1 MNRKSLFILCR
12 NTMSKKYNYICTHIK
27 TDTMIKRLLYIFIA
41 GFISTSLLA
50 QTSYDVNVAS
60 FAFTPSSLTIE
71 VGDTVVWT
79 QTSGTHNVNGSM
91 ATFSSNPDSFGNGS
105 VASGGWTY
113 FYVFT
118 IVGDYTYQCDPHISS
133 MTATITVGESSVSI
147 NEAQIENGTNV
158 YPNPF
163 TSSLTVALNKELIN
177 DNSSIEFVLY
187 DLLGNQ
193 VHSIANVNAELTK
206 IETNQLSNGIYIFAF
221 KSNGETLR
229 TGKLTNN

>member
-1 MNRKSLFILCR
+1 MIKSLLC
-12 NTMSKKYNYICTHIK
+12 
-27 TDTMIKRLLYIFIA
+27 IFIT

-50 QTSYDVNVAS
+50 QTSHNVTVAN

-71 VGDTVVWT
+71 EGDTVFWT
-79 QTSGTHNVNGSM
+79 NTSGTHNVNGSM
-91 ATFSSNPDSFGNGS
+91 TTFPSNPDSFGSGA
-105 VASGGWTY
+105 ASSGWTY
-113 FYVFT
+113 SYVFT
-118 IVGDYTYQCDPHISS
+118 IAGSYDYQCDPHAGSG
-133 MTATITVGESSVSI
+133 MAAAITVSQSSTSI
-147 NEAQIENGTNV
+147 NESKIENGTNV

-163 TSSLTVALNKELIN
+163 TSSLTIALNKELIN

-206 IETNQLSNGIYIFAF
+206 IETNQLSNGIYIFSF

>member
-1 MNRKSLFILCR
+1 
-12 NTMSKKYNYICTHIK
+12 
-27 TDTMIKRLLYIFIA
+27 MIKSLLYIFIA

-50 QTSYDVNVAS
+50 QTSHNVTVAN

-71 VGDTVVWT
+71 EGDTVFWT
-79 QTSGTHNVNGSM
+79 NTSGTHNVNGSI
-91 ATFSSNPDSFGNGS
+91 ATFPSNPDSFGSGA
-105 VASGGWTY
+105 ASSSNWTY
-113 FYVFT
+113 SFVFT
-118 IVGDYTYQCDPHISS
+118 IAGNYDYRCDPHSGS
-133 MTATITVGESSVSI
+133 MTAAITVTESSVSI

-163 TSSLTVALNKELIN
+163 TSSLTIALNKELIN

>member
-1 MNRKSLFILCR
+1 MIKSLLSILI
-12 NTMSKKYNYICTHIK
+12 T
-27 TDTMIKRLLYIFIA
+27 
-41 GFISTSLLA
+41 GFVSTSLLA
-50 QTSYDVNVAS
+50 QTSYDVTVAS
-60 FAFTPSSLTIE
+60 NSFMPSALTIE
-71 VGDTVVWT
+71 EGDTVIWT
-79 QTSGTHNVNGSM
+79 NTSGSHNVNGSM
-91 ATFSSNPDSFGNGS
+91 TTFPSNPDSFGSGAA
-105 VASGGWTY
+105 ASGGWTY
-113 FYVFT
+113 SYVFT
-118 IVGDYTYQCDPHISS
+118 TAGSYDYQCDPHAGGG
-133 MTATITVGESSVSI
+133 MTATILVSESSVSI

-163 TSSLTVALNKELIN
+163 TNSLIIALNKELIN

>member
-1 MNRKSLFILCR
+1 
-12 NTMSKKYNYICTHIK
+12 
-27 TDTMIKRLLYIFIA
+27 MIKNVLYIFIT

-50 QTSYDVNVAS
+50 QTSHDVTVANFS
-60 FAFTPSSLTIE
+60 FTPSSLTIE
-71 VGDTVVWT
+71 VGDTVIWT
-79 QTSGTHNVNGSM
+79 KTSGTHNVNGSM
-91 ATFSSNPDSFGNGS
+91 ATFSANPDSFGSGA
-105 VASGGWTY
+105 ASSSTWTY
-113 FYVFT
+113 SFVFT
-118 IVGDYTYQCDPHISS
+118 MAGNYQYQCDPHAGSG
-133 MTATITVGESSVSI
+133 MTASITVSEPITVI
-147 NEAQIENGTNV
+147 NESQIENGTNV

-163 TSSLTVALNKELIN
+163 TSYLTIALNKELIN